1 VTTPPDPGPAD
12 LSTGELL
19 RLTAIAERLGGLD
32 TREAEH
38 YEQVGRQLR
47 EMADSL
53 AAIRGL
59 ASTVAEQ
66 SAILAN
72 LEGIDERLAALV
84 RQYTS
89 ADSGDGDGESRVYRP
104 GPPPPWWHMASDP
117 ALEQQVLA
125 LVEGT
130 ATAGHDGP
138 AGDLAEHIRRLGNWV
153 TTVYLPGYG
162 HIAEGLAA
170 CWIHHPLCLYTLDWL
185 CELWSVL
192 YLNSRRTPAT
202 LAGQA
207 EFQTRLLPAAAAQM
221 EAETSD
227 CGRHR
232 TGAGQP
238 GSTRVMPLEAPVT

>member
-1 VTTPPDPGPAD
+1 MTTPPGPGPAD

-32 TREAEH
+32 AREAEH

-47 EMADSL
+47 EIADSL
-53 AAIRGL
+53 AAMRGL

-66 SAILAN
+66 SGILAN

-84 RQYTS
+84 RQYTG

-125 LVEGT
+125 LADGA
-130 ATAGHDGP
+130 ATTGDSGP
-138 AGDLAEHIRRLGNWV
+138 AGDLPKDIQRLSNWV
-153 TTVYLPGYG
+153 ATVYLPGYG
-162 HIAEGLAA
+162 HLAGGLGA
-170 CWIHHPLCLYTLDWL
+170 CWVHHPLCLYTMDWL

-227 CGRHR
+227 CCSHR
-232 TGAGQP
+232 TSASHPGA
-238 GSTRVMPLEAPVT
+238 TRVMPLEAPVT